1 MKCLKGLL
9 PISCLGVCL
18 TVLLLLT
25 AFCGKKDTIASLC
38 RTPADKRITEI
49 RFRSGAVTTEEM
61 EKERIKW
68 SENPAY
74 RYLLPYDEAVYTEG
88 EVFDTYCA
96 LFYEKELSDH
106 SDGMQMNQLLGWPP
120 EDIGLCPQIEYCFA
134 GGGSVLLTFYGA
146 YPYCDDSLAGGRKY
160 DVRLYDLALEGT
172 TYLLFADEK
181 GPFSLAEVNRLGG
194 GAGNHE
200 AYSKIRKAV
209 GFDPA
214 AF

>member
-1 MKCLKGLL
+1 MSVIDSICMIWERVELRCIKRRLFSGLGTGL
-9 PISCLGVCL
+9 FL

-25 AFCGKKDTIASLC
+25 ASCGKKDTIASLC

-49 RFRSGAVTTEEM
+49 RFRTGAQTTEEM

-96 LFYEKELSDH
+96 LFYEKELSDC

-120 EDIGLCPQIEYCFA
+120 EDIALCPQIEYRFA
-134 GGGSVLLTFYGA
+134 DGGSVLLTFYGA
-146 YPYCDDSLAGGRKY
+146 YPSCGDSLADGEEY
-160 DVRLYDLALEGT
+160 DVRLYDDAEKGM
-172 TYLLFADEK
+172 TYLLCADEE

-194 GAGNHE
+194 GRRE
-200 AYSKIRKAV
+200 S
-209 GFDPA
+209 
-214 AF
+214 